1 MKKTYKDV
9 IAKLIDEYMGLSVN
23 FYYWDMRCD
32 LEPHNQIWCSIRND
46 YSNMR
51 DGIERVLEEFV
62 SNATLEE
69 TRQAAFEEAR
79 IQIEGS

>member
-1 MKKTYKDV
+1 MRKTYKDV

-32 LEPHNQIWCSIRND
+32 LEPQNRIWCSIRND

-51 DGIERVLEEFV
+51 GGIERVLEEFV